1 MLNYSL
7 RLILIGDCAVGK
19 TAFATKLRFGSFD
32 RNYDAT
38 IGVDYSARTLCID
51 TTAMIKCQLWDTA
64 GQENFAPL
72 IKTYYKDVGGAILLF
87 DVNNRDSFRRLDFW
101 VNELRKNG
109 PQDWEI
115 PKILVGNK
123 IDLDKRAISK
133 EEADEYAKSRGFKY
147 IETSVKDDINVEE
160 TLVMIAEDAYKNKED
175 NKGLKLYEHQLY
187 DLKLKQANPKPYREN
202 CCCIC

>member
-19 TAFATKLRFGSFD
+19 TAFATKLRFGNFQK
-32 RNYDAT
+32 NYDAT

-72 IKTYYKDVGGAILLF
+72 IKSYYRDVGGAILVF
-87 DVNNRDSFRRLDFW
+87 DVNNRTSFRRLDFW
-101 VNELRKNG
+101 VNELRKYG

-123 IDLDKRAISK
+123 IDLDKRAVSQ
-133 EEADEYAKSRGFKY
+133 EEANEYAKSRGFKY
-147 IETSVKDDINVEE
+147 IETSVKNDFNVEE
-160 TLVMIAEDAYKNKED
+160 TLLTVAQDAYRNKED
-175 NKGLKLYEHQLY
+175 NKGLKVYDYQLY
-187 DLKLKQANPKPYREN
+187 DLKVKQATPKPHREN
-202 CCCIC
+202 CCCMC